1 MKIEQYLDKEE
12 FKTRGQLVE
21 ETNMT
26 DRAVRKA
33 ISDLKKTR
41 PVIYNSQTK
50 GYRLAK
56 DYNSFNTVK
65 EAQKEYELIQ
75 HCINDIEARKRDMNM
90 SERTYIAYKKQ
101 LEHQIMLLE
110 NENHIPFLE

>member
-1 MKIEQYLDKEE
+1 MRIEQYLSTEE

-21 ETNMT
+21 ETGMT
-26 DRAVRKA
+26 DRAVRQA
-33 ISDLKKTR
+33 ISDLKKIR
-41 PVIYNSQTK
+41 PVIYNSQTR

-56 DYNSFNTVK
+56 DYNSFNTVE
-65 EAQKEYELIQ
+65 EAREEYELIQ

-101 LEHQIMLLE
+101 LEQQVIFLI
-110 NENHIPFLE
+110 NERHIPGY